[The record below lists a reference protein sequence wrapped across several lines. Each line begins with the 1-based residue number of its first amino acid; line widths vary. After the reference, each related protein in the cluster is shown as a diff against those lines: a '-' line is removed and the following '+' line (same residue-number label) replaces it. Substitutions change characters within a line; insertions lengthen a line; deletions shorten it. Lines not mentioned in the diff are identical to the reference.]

1 MSWLAGFF
9 VLIAVITA
17 MIAIQPESAPG
28 VAGVVWIFVMV
39 LALLTAVIFL
49 SAQ

>member
-1 MSWLAGFF
+1 MTWLAGLF

-17 MIAIQPESAPG
+17 MIAIRPENAAG
-28 VAGVVWIFVMV
+28 VAGVLWIFVMV
-39 LALLTAVIFL
+39 LALLTAFIFL